1 LTGVLG
7 SRALVACLGLGLV
20 ASLVRAFAPA
30 FASRGAPAALV

>member
-7 SRALVACLGLGLV
+7 SRALVACLGLDLV
-20 ASLVRAFAPA
+20 PSLVRG